1 MGGDIEAHSVDG
13 EGSCFTAHLPLIR
26 PATSERVATPSPR
39 VTSSVDAVECEGERP
54 LRILAADDNATNRLV
69 LHALLGPLDVDLTQV
84 ENGREAVES
93 WRTGR
98 FDLILM
104 DIQMP
109 EMDGIQ
115 ATLTIRSEEARDARL
130 HTPIFA
136 LSANAMSHQ
145 IDQYLA
151 AGMSGHIAKPID
163 VAKLYEVLGSVEPLD
178 QAAWRTPVS
187 A

>member
-1 MGGDIEAHSVDG
+1 
-13 EGSCFTAHLPLIR
+13 
-26 PATSERVATPSPR
+26 